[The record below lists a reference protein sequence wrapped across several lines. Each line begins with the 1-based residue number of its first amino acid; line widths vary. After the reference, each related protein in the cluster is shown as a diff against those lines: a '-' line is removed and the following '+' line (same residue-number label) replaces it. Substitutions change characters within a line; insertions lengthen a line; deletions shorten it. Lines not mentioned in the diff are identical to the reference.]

1 MISIDVPGAHHARV
15 RRLVL
20 AIAAFPHMS
29 TSHPVV
35 VVSRRGGDRI
45 RAGHPW
51 VYRSDV
57 AGVEAAPGDLV
68 QVVDGRNRPIAWA
81 FWSSASEIALR
92 AVDLAPRAEAPDEE
106 TFFRTRLQRAAAY
119 RRELAIDAT
128 AYRLVHGEADGLPGL
143 VIDVYGDGRAT
154 YLVVQTLSQAMD
166 RRVDRIRDLLVDELA
181 PAGILTR
188 NDPKVRRL
196 EGLEQTVAVIA
207 GEVPGTLVIREGSL
221 EFEVDLR
228 HGQKTGT
235 FLDQRENHA
244 AAARYVQGRALD
256 AFTYAGGFALHMATR
271 AESVVALDAS
281 AAAVA
286 ATEANARRNG
296 LTNVTAREVNVF
308 DELREL
314 EIAGARFD
322 TIVLDPP
329 AFAKNRAAVPRAVA
343 GYKEINLR
351 ALRLLAPGGH
361 LISCSCSYN
370 VGETLFLDVLQHA
383 ASDARAT
390 VAVVEKRLQ
399 ARDHP
404 VLLAVPETSY
414 LKCVVLRRMT

>member
-1 MISIDVPGAHHARV
+1 
-15 RRLVL
+15 
-20 AIAAFPHMS
+20 MS
-29 TSHPVV
+29 TPHPVV

-57 AGVEAAPGDLV
+57 AGVDAAPGDLV
-68 QVVDGRNRPIAWA
+68 QVVDPRRRPIAWA
-81 FWSSASEIALR
+81 FWSSTSEIALR
-92 AVDLAPRAEAPDEE
+92 ALDVPARADRPDE
-106 TFFRTRLQRAAAY
+106 TAFLRSRLQRAAAY

-143 VIDVYGDGRAT
+143 VVDAYGDGEAT
-154 YLVVQTLSQAMD
+154 WLVVQALSQAMD
-166 RRVDRIRDLLVDELA
+166 RRLDVVRDLLGDLFA
-181 PAGILTR
+181 PAGILAR

-196 EGLEQTVAVIA
+196 EGLEQAVAVIA
-207 GEVPGTLVIREGSL
+207 GEVPETIVIREGRIRM
-221 EFEVDLR
+221 EVDLR
-228 HGQKTGT
+228 RGQKTGA

-244 AAARYVQGRALD
+244 AAARYARGRALD
-256 AFTYAGGFALHMATR
+256 AFTYAGGFALHLAAG
-271 AESVVALDAS
+271 AESVLALDAS
-281 AAAVA
+281 AAAVS
-286 ATEANARRNG
+286 ATMANAQRNG
-296 LTNVTAREVNVF
+296 LTNVEAREGNVF

-314 EIAGARFD
+314 EVAGARFE

-370 VGETLFLDVLQHA
+370 VSEALFLEVLQQA
-383 ASDARAT
+383 ARDAHAT

-414 LKCVVLRRMT
+414 LKCVVLRRMGDERVL